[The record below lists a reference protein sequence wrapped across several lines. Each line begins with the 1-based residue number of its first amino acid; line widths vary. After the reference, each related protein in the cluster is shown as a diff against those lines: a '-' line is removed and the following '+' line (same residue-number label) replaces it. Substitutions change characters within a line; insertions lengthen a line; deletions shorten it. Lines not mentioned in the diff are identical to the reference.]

1 MRLVE
6 AAKMVE
12 QTTPKIT
19 AFEWLNSNNA
29 FFELRKRGKKSKKH
43 LNIGFDN
50 KPIKDCYLPHIPID
64 AQVYARTW
72 KAFNSL
78 KKSLGRMTTS
88 EVWEHDILPM
98 IENVVRKMKEVK

>member
-1 MRLVE
+1 MRLRE

-29 FFELRKRGKKSKKH
+29 FFELRKRGKKGKKH
-43 LNIGFDN
+43 LNIGFEN

-72 KAFNSL
+72 KALNYL
-78 KKSLGRMTTS
+78 KRATGLTTS
-88 EVWEHDILPM
+88 NVWKMSILPI